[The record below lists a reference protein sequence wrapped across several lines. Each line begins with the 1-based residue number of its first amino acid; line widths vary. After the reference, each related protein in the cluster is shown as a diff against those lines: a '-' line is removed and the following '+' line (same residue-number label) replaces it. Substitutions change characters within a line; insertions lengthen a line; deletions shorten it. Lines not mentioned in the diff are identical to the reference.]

1 MEKQELS
8 YSDRSVFNK
17 YIRKALNALIEQD
30 YKEVRNHIYSAKD
43 MVFDWRCDGIT
54 NYYDDAWLVHLLY
67 DAIEAC
73 EAHDSGTVFELLV
86 RIKSGFKK
94 MVARYDIKQDTDER

>member
-8 YSDRSVFNK
+8 YSECKTFKK
-17 YIRKALNALIEQD
+17 YIRKAIDSLIEQD
-30 YKEVRNHIYSAKD
+30 YFVVRENIHSVKD

-67 DAIEAC
+67 AAITAC
-73 EAHDSGTVFELLV
+73 EEHDSGTVFELLV
-86 RIKSGFKK
+86 RINAGFKK
-94 MVARYDIKQDTDER
+94 MVARYDIKQDC